1 MISPHAAGETV
12 RMLAQAWGRGRA
24 FQALAVL
31 AALLAGCATQAPGV
45 VPRVARTYDSMPPAS
60 LPLPPVSGA
69 ATLADYKLEVAE
81 LLQAANRGMVFEG
94 PPPNPVRAV
103 IVMRAQVDPLG
114 DAHLQLV
121 RAPWHDPWLPELV
134 AQTVRQAEPFP
145 APSGKLL
152 HGKNFVS
159 FTETWLFDYEG
170 RFRLRSLSQ
179 PQAPLPPEGADGDAP

>member
-1 MISPHAAGETV
+1 MV
-12 RMLAQAWGRGRA
+12 AQAVGRGRA

-31 AALLAGCATQAPGV
+31 AAFLAGCATPAPGFV
-45 VPRVARTYDSMPPAS
+45 ARVARTYHRMPPAS
-60 LPLPPVSGA
+60 LPLPPVSDA

-81 LLQAANRGMVFEG
+81 LLQAANRGMVFDG

-103 IVMRAQVDPLG
+103 IVMRAKVDPLG
-114 DAHLQLV
+114 EARLQLV
-121 RAPWHDPWLPELV
+121 RAPWHDPWLPDLV

-145 APSGKLL
+145 PPSSKLL
-152 HGKNFVS
+152 HGASSVS

-179 PQAPLPPEGADGDAP
+179 PQAPLPPEDEDGDAP